1 MINPQLIGSNTKNW
15 AAITSNFTRKE
26 EYIFIWTWEE
36 ENWKTK
42 KFSKIS
48 KVKETESSVSLEVD
62 ESVE

>member
-1 MINPQLIGSNTKNW
+1 MINPQLVGSNTKNG
-15 AAITSNFTRKE
+15 AAIISNFTRKE

-36 ENWKTK
+36 EKWKTK
-42 KFSKIS
+42 KFSKIT